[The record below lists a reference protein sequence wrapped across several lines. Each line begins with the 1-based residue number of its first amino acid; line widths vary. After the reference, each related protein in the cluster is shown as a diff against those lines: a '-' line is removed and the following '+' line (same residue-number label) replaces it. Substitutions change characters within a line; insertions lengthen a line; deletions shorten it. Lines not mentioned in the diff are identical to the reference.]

1 MITVYPIGT
10 TIYNPEKAFGGY
22 TLLNFLHEPDITLF
36 DMNGNVVNAWAV
48 ERGRD
53 EPAPGVPP
61 APPPAGPRD
70 DPPGAGAPRSGIW
83 NYAHLLENGNLL
95 GPREYDWDNEIVWE
109 PPVVPGYTAG
119 LSRRLDNG
127 NTVYSSR
134 REVPEEYKAKVKD
147 PARRHL
153 GSGDRWPPGLQ
164 GHSIFETT
172 PAGDVVWEWH
182 AWEHLDLNHYLEID
196 PSPNWTHFNHLDPL
210 PENRW
215 FDAGDERFRPGNILV
230 SPRTLGFIFIIDKQT
245 GKVVWEHSGTHR
257 GGIAGQHDPRMIPKG
272 LPGAGNI
279 LLLDNGQP
287 PVQDISR
294 AGRTSIL
301 EIDPVAGGVVW
312 SYEDDGYL
320 TSEDPGYSHNYNEFK
335 FFTAYTGSVQRLP
348 NGNTFIGEALGGRI
362 FEVTAEKE
370 LVWEYAIE
378 RHRSYETA
386 YRYPYDH
393 CPQLARLGTPVET
406 PVVPPPHVRT
416 FYKGGVPVEHLTLGE
431 RQGDTEGRT

>member
-1 MITVYPIGT
+1 
-10 TIYNPEKAFGGY
+10 
-22 TLLNFLHEPDITLF
+22 
-36 DMNGNVVNAWAV
+36 
-48 ERGRD
+48 
-53 EPAPGVPP
+53 
-61 APPPAGPRD
+61 
-70 DPPGAGAPRSGIW
+70 
-83 NYAHLLENGNLL
+83 
-95 GPREYDWDNEIVWE
+95 
-109 PPVVPGYTAG
+109 
-119 LSRRLDNG
+119 
-127 NTVYSSR
+127 
-134 REVPEEYKAKVKD
+134 
-147 PARRHL
+147 
-153 GSGDRWPPGLQ
+153 
-164 GHSIFETT
+164 
-172 PAGDVVWEWH
+172 
-182 AWEHLDLNHYLEID
+182 
-196 PSPNWTHFNHLDPL
+196 
-210 PENRW
+210 
-215 FDAGDERFRPGNILV
+215 
-230 SPRTLGFIFIIDKQT
+230 
-245 GKVVWEHSGTHR
+245 
-257 GGIAGQHDPRMIPKG
+257 MIPKG

-301 EIDPVAGGVVW
+301 EIDPVAGEVVW

-406 PVVPPPHVRT
+406 PVAPPPHVRT
-416 FYKGGVPVEHLTLGE
+416 FYKGGVAVEHLTLGE